1 MSDHGEAVRRPAR
14 ASLSPR
20 NRKRWMIAGGVAA
33 GWVALLA
40 VTGSLTGATILLI
53 AIVGLGVTA
62 VLGLR
67 ALGVTREHPWIRR
80 MAERPWRD
88 GQEVLRLAL
97 RHLSEVFVVTPSGTL
112 LAPNIVELRM
122 HPDDLQSL
130 GERMEPALVMASA
143 TEVYEEQVAE
153 HGARFARP
161 APVEVRMIA
170 DPSVPPG
177 RYRLRQGQPVNA
189 GVPSY
194 PEPQA
199 YAIPE
204 PAYAGAPAGPVS
216 LAGPTGTPPY
226 RGIVGDDEMMD
237 RPRQDRPHQ
246 DRPDLP
252 RQDRPHQD
260 HPHQDRLDQDRPDL
274 PRQDRPYQDRPD
286 QDRPDLPQPDRDLT
300 QGYGLPTVME
310 RRNQVLPVL
319 RLVTGDLVAETRT
332 SGARAGRG
340 SVELALPEVQTV
352 SREHA
357 RFTFSDGQWW
367 IANLGMNGL
376 TVNGQPVAGEHPVGT
391 GDVIRWGMRPDALAS
406 RVEIG

>member
-1 MSDHGEAVRRPAR
+1 
-14 ASLSPR
+14 
-20 NRKRWMIAGGVAA
+20 MIAGGVVA

-53 AIVGLGVTA
+53 VIAGLGVAA
-62 VLGLR
+62 VFGLR
-67 ALGVTREHPWIRR
+67 ALGVTRDHPWLQR

-97 RHLSEVFVVTPSGTL
+97 KHLPEVFVVTPSGTL

-153 HGARFARP
+153 QGARFARA
-161 APVEVRMIA
+161 APVEVRMIV

-177 RYRLRQGQPVNA
+177 RFRLRQGQPVHA

-194 PEPQA
+194 AEPQA
-199 YAIPE
+199 HAIPQ
-204 PAYAGAPAGPVS
+204 PAYAGAPAGPAGP
-216 LAGPTGTPPY
+216 AGPTGTPPY
-226 RGIVGDDEMMD
+226 QDIVGGDGTATRAHQDRVHQD
-237 RPRQDRPHQ
+237 RPRQDG
-246 DRPDLP
+246 
-252 RQDRPHQD
+252 
-260 HPHQDRLDQDRPDL
+260 
-274 PRQDRPYQDRPD
+274 
-286 QDRPDLPQPDRDLT
+286 DLT

-310 RRNQVLPVL
+310 RHDNVLPVL

-340 SVELALPEVQTV
+340 PVELALPEVQTV

-357 RFTFSDGQWW
+357 RFTFADGQWR

-376 TVNGQPVAGEHPVGT
+376 TVNGEPVAGEHPVSS
-391 GDVIRWGMRPDALAS
+391 GDVIRWGTRPDALAS

>member
-226 RGIVGDDEMMD
+226 RGIVGDD
-237 RPRQDRPHQ
+237 
-246 DRPDLP
+246 
-252 RQDRPHQD
+252 PHQD